1 MISCERTVRA
11 AKFSG
16 RLRPLR
22 VGAYPLV
29 LTRKIASDH
38 TPHWSP
44 YPNAFSIIMS
54 DLNICVTEKGS
65 MCGIKPSPTVTRERL
80 PCFIPFF
87 HMPSRLLNLTTL
99 GRTHLSLGR
108 IGLRAWRVKK
118 PMLCLHVVSDAD
130 GHLLENENES
140 WRRLGLRIIN
150 SKISCG
156 MYRKLLTTFA
166 GSLIGPTL
174 TNFALKEDSALGP
187 DGIPFGACR
196 CSWVLVRNSFFANL
210 F

>member
-1 MISCERTVRA
+1 MVVYVHFESELTLWFLRE
-11 AKFSG
+11 
-16 RLRPLR
+16 RLRL
-22 VGAYPLV
+22 
-29 LTRKIASDH
+29 I

-44 YPNAFSIIMS
+44 YPNAVSIIMG
-54 DLNICVTEKGS
+54 DLNICVPEKGS

-87 HMPSRLLNLTTL
+87 HMPSRVLNLTTL

-140 WRRLGLRIIN
+140 WRRLGPRHHQFENIVRYVQ
-150 SKISCG
+150 K
-156 MYRKLLTTFA
+156 
-166 GSLIGPTL
+166 
-174 TNFALKEDSALGP
+174 ALDDIRRVIDRTEFDELCLEGGFCTWP
-187 DGIPFGACR
+187 
-196 CSWVLVRNSFFANL
+196 
-210 F
+210 